1 MFCPKCG
8 ALLVPKKEGNKKVMA
23 CSCGYSETA
32 ETGGTMTEKV
42 EEEGEVEVVKEDSEM
57 LPTMEIKCPKCGNNT
72 AHYMTAQTRAG
83 DEPET
88 KIMKCTKC
96 KHTWRDYS

>member
-8 ALLVPKKEGNKKVMA
+8 ALLVPKKDGNKKAMS
-23 CSCGYSETA
+23 CSCGYSENVEA
-32 ETGGTMTEKV
+32 GGTITETIEKGK
-42 EEEGEVEVVKEDSEM
+42 EIEVVQEDAEM
-57 LPTMEIKCPKCGNNT
+57 LPEMEINCPKCSNKK
-72 AHYMTAQTRAG
+72 AHYWTAQTRAG

-88 KIMKCTKC
+88 KFMKCTKC